1 MLIAHTT
8 PFSVDI
14 SNIPVD
20 MVEYLLPV
28 IQEQIIT
35 KVMLLEMRGQIAD
48 QALMA
53 RFCWMYT
60 LLHQNGYI
68 SFPWAYGKLGD

>member
-53 RFCWMYT
+53 RFC
-60 LLHQNGYI
+60 
-68 SFPWAYGKLGD
+68 